1 MAKTIYGEARDFGV
15 LDRLAVGAVIRERV
29 LRPGWWGSTWEE
41 VCMQFGCWSCEAETE
56 FLARAYSEDH
66 RRFLACW
73 SIAEYIVN
81 HFTDADAK
89 ELFGEG
95 SPIPTHY
102 HLMGQEY
109 PKEWGEP
116 GVVINPLWK
125 SRFKFYAG
133 ISETPMRE

>member
-1 MAKTIYGEARDFGV
+1 
-15 LDRLAVGAVIRERV
+15 
-29 LRPGWWGSTWEE
+29 
-41 VCMQFGCWSCEAETE
+41 MQFGCWSCEAETE

-102 HLMGQEY
+102 HLIGQEY

-116 GVVINPLWK
+116 GVVVEPSWK
-125 SRFKFYAG
+125 SRFEFYAG
-133 ISETPMRE
+133 IGGVPKRKAAKKVW